1 MQQNPTNVGLNQKQ
15 NESKPGQV
23 MIYMDDDY
31 KYNVSEEGLRDWFGK
46 SSGTTKSGR
55 KVRGWV
61 QVGGKYD
68 GKPCARQPEA
78 RNQLLSVCHLPRE
91 GR

>member
-1 MQQNPTNVGLNQKQ
+1 M
-15 NESKPGQV
+15 
-23 MIYMDDDY
+23 
-31 KYNVSEEGLRDWFGK
+31 VSEEGKKVYFATIRQ
-46 SSGTTKSGR
+46 TR
-55 KVRGWV
+55 RMVRGWV

-68 GKPCARQPEA
+68 GKMCKYNLA